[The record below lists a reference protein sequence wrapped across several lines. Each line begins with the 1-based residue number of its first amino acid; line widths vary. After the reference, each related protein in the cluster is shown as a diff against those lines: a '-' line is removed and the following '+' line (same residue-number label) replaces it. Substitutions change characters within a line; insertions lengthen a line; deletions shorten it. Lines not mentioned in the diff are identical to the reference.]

1 MKKHRQADVSLISPG
16 ELVEALHYGPYS
28 RYWWHFLSDL
38 NKDSNETVYL
48 PIRVQQKSKI
58 ILNEHEFIVTIVAGN
73 KENNNFLPG
82 YLCQSENI
90 VEIANDPTN
99 AISEVYFKIF
109 ETKTRYSG
117 VQIMGW
123 NDENIIKELCK
134 DVFFVPRLISLEQIK
149 IFVYGVGYSS
159 RTDWFYAGPGYKS
172 SLLYNKYRGNTMALF
187 ISKIE
192 ETKCILEIHQNQKCK
207 RIIEGE
213 SPIDQESPL
222 IELNNELQEIYPVD
236 YQFSSREL
244 GAWKTFLRAA
254 GAHDVTPWTHETS
267 QYQFWS
273 KSSCPKQDYALLTQ
287 LYQMGI
293 LVENSTQTF
302 WQCFNHTLKDNK
314 KNFDGKRRILSIIAD
329 DFTYDELQE
338 NLGVG
343 RHTILES
350 RKYTRTNGYGAPVL
364 NKPTFHRTKF
374 VPEQLKQFELFF
386 STKEHVNMSSYKT
399 DNKSGLPVLYLQDH
413 KQALWNQFHEKYPN
427 GMKRTSFMTQL
438 NGKRFVYKENLG
450 GLCSECNECGY
461 QVFANIEELV
471 NINITNLLLR
481 NELIGV
487 AQNLRCYLRRD
498 YPKQLNVSQ
507 NGIAVHNSCL
517 SHCLRH
523 AFGDC
528 EEIHSNTCINCKNL
542 FIFFENLKKH
552 LPLDQHENLDGY
564 QKQLIAFMSHHA
576 RKIYLNAQLPAILS
590 QLDDDEALMIVDY
603 KMRINPKKARE
614 TKDEWFGKRG
624 WTLHT
629 VLLYTKEQNTD
640 NLNINAYD
648 HWSGDTKQ
656 DAWFTASSLHGVL
669 ETLEKKPKYIT
680 IISDNGGHYH
690 NTELMIILSHWKEWY
705 DVYINKWIFLEAGEA
720 KSTIDSHHAQIT
732 HAIKRY
738 VKLGYEIA
746 SGEDIE
752 MAIKGLFGTHVANL
766 QQKQKIGTI
775 TGIRNWNEFTWVY
788 DGEEA
793 GYIYARPLPKFGEL
807 NKFSPNKIQKIVKN
821 RIIVKPDPIISEH
834 SNPQKSWNIPKI
846 DHQDTDTIESLENQM
861 NELKITD
868 VDSINETEIDL
879 ERKSWEI
886 FISGTA
892 NPRKKMTAAEMR
904 SELLQRVQEGEIDEN
919 EVPKESTIA
928 NWITSFSRGWK
939 HAMALQAMEAA
950 EHSSIEETE
959 KLSQN

>member
-705 DVYINKWIFLEAGEA
+705 DVYINKWIFLEAGGG

-861 NELKITD
+861 NEL
-868 VDSINETEIDL
+868 VS
-879 ERKSWEI
+879 
-886 FISGTA
+886 
-892 NPRKKMTAAEMR
+892 
-904 SELLQRVQEGEIDEN
+904 
-919 EVPKESTIA
+919 
-928 NWITSFSRGWK
+928 
-939 HAMALQAMEAA
+939 
-950 EHSSIEETE
+950 
-959 KLSQN
+959 

>member
-1 MKKHRQADVSLISPG
+1 MKKHRQVNVSLISPG

-28 RYWWHFLSDL
+28 RYWWHLLSDL

-159 RTDWFYAGPGYKS
+159 RTDWFYAGLGYKS
-172 SLLYNKYRGNTMALF
+172 SLLYKYHGNTMVLF

-213 SPIDQESPL
+213 SPIDVWKNSDLIKKFNGNQLFGIDNHMIQSLNQKQKVPTCSPQEWDNYSNMKSLFNFHLRRRTIANINWHQLFVKWKKQESPL
-222 IELNNELQEIYPVD
+222 IELNNELQKIYPVD

-254 GAHDVTPWTHETS
+254 GAHDVTPWTYETS

-273 KSSCPKQDYALLTQ
+273 NSSCPKQDYALLTQ

-302 WQCFNHTLKDNK
+302 WQCFNHALKDNK

-350 RKYTRTNGYGAPVL
+350 RKYTRTNGHGAPVL

-386 STKEHVNMSSYKT
+386 STKEH
-399 DNKSGLPVLYLQDH
+399 
-413 KQALWNQFHEKYPN
+413 
-427 GMKRTSFMTQL
+427 
-438 NGKRFVYKENLG
+438 ENLG

-461 QVFANIEELV
+461 QVFANIEELI

-481 NELIGV
+481 
-487 AQNLRCYLRRD
+487 
-498 YPKQLNVSQ
+498 QLNVSQ

-542 FIFFENLKKH
+542 FIFFKNLKKH

-614 TKDEWFGKRG
+614 TKDEWFGK
-624 WTLHT
+624 H
-629 VLLYTKEQNTD
+629 
-640 NLNINAYD
+640 
-648 HWSGDTKQ
+648 TKQ

-705 DVYINKWIFLEAGEA
+705 DVCINKWIFLEAGEA

-738 VKLGYEIA
+738 VKLGYKIA

-752 MAIKGLFGTHVANL
+752 MAIKGLSGTHVANL
-766 QQKQKIGTI
+766 QPNREQ
-775 TGIRNWNEFTWVY
+775 
-788 DGEEA
+788 EA

-886 FISGTA
+886 FISGWALQQNQKTREPVKRIPIHVKNLLEIMFHAGTA